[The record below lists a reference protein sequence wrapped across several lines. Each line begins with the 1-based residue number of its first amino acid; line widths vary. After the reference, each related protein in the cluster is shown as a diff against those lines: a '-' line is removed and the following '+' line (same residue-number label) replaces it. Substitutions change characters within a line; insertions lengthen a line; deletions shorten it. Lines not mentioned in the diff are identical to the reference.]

1 MDLEGARG
9 GRQVVTSAAVTMGT
23 SERAMPPPA
32 PVSFEEFLAWT
43 DEDTRAEWVDGEIIL
58 MSPSSA
64 EHQFVLGF
72 LYKLVDGFVLAH
84 QLGTVLF
91 APFLMRLA
99 NRPSGREPDLLF
111 IATAH
116 ANRLRETYVD
126 GPADLVV
133 EIVSPESDARDRG
146 EKLVEY
152 EAAGIPEYWLLDPLR
167 REAAFLQLGEDR
179 RYHPAAL
186 DADGFYRSAQLPGF
200 RLRVAWLWQRPLPT
214 LDVVERETSRSA

>member
-1 MDLEGARG
+1 
-9 GRQVVTSAAVTMGT
+9 VTSAAVTMGT
-23 SERAMPPPA
+23 SERGAPPPA

-43 DEDTRAEWVDGEIIL
+43 DEDTRAEWVDGEIVL

-64 EHQFVLGF
+64 EHQLVLGF

-91 APFLMRLA
+91 APFLMRLT

-116 ANRLRETYVD
+116 ADRLRETYVD

-179 RYHPAAL
+179 RYHPASL
-186 DADGFYRSAQLPGF
+186 DADRFYHSAQLPGF
-200 RLRVAWLWQRPLPT
+200 RFRVAWLWQRPLPT
-214 LDVVERETSRSA
+214 LDEIERETARSA